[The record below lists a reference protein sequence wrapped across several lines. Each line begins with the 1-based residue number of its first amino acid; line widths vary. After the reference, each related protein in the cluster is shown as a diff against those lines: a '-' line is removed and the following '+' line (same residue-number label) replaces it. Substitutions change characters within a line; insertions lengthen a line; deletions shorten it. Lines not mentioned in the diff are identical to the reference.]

1 MGVFGG
7 RTRTRTLDP
16 LIKSQ
21 LLYQLSYAPAVP
33 PDMAPGQSVETTIPA
48 TRFVGERCL

>member
-1 MGVFGG
+1 M
-7 RTRTRTLDP
+7 DP

-33 PDMAPGQSVETTIPA
+33 HVRPVETTIPA
-48 TRFVGERCL
+48 TDFVGERSL

>member
-1 MGVFGG
+1 MRGRFGG

-33 PDMAPGQSVETTIPA
+33 PERPVETTIPA
-48 TRFVGERCL
+48 TDFVGERCL

>member
-1 MGVFGG
+1 M
-7 RTRTRTLDP
+7 DP

-33 PDMAPGQSVETTIPA
+33 RQRPVETTIPA
-48 TRFVGERCL
+48 TDFVGERSL